1 MPPPRR
7 SALEVSF
14 PDLAAD
20 DEDDVETVTR
30 TAPSSVRKDS
40 KRKSANS
47 LVDARVSGPHF
58 CSSLRVVMSTQ
69 LRGAV
74 ATEASSVGPKQR
86 KL

>member
-14 PDLAAD
+14 PDLAPD
-20 DEDDVETVTR
+20 EEDDVETVTR
-30 TAPSSVRKDS
+30 TAPSPIRKDS

-58 CSSLRVVMSTQ
+58 CSSL
-69 LRGAV
+69 
-74 ATEASSVGPKQR
+74 
-86 KL
+86 